1 MNPAQPSS
9 LALRFLLPS
18 VRDIIF
24 IFLFWSVLA
33 GPLSNRPLADAD
45 IGWHIR
51 TGELIVTTHSLPRT
65 DPFSSTMQGQPWFA
79 WEWLYDI
86 LLGILHQACGLNG
99 VVWLCALLVAAIF
112 ALLLSELLQRG
123 TGLLLA
129 IVLMLL
135 AEAASTIHLYARP
148 HIVSWLFS
156 LLWFVVLESW
166 EGWPSPAVRCSPF
179 AVGGWPSE
187 RIAISEERSANSD
200 QRCKHAKVPRWVLWF
215 FPASMLLW
223 VNLHGGWLF
232 GMALLGMYT
241 FAALVESVRARKND
255 AFAAIRAA
263 HRARA
268 MAMAWV
274 ASAMATLVNPFGWR
288 LHAHIYHYLGDRYL
302 MNRIDEFRSP
312 DFHGWAERCFA
323 VILALMLVALAG
335 RHFSDNRLSGNRP
348 SVNRGRLPLSHL
360 LVVLLAVY
368 AGFYSSRNL
377 PVSSML
383 LVLVAGPILWG
394 IYVSLADKPGAWQW
408 VRNGAARISQFSDR
422 MGAQEVELRGHLWPV
437 VSVSLAFAI
446 CLQGGWLGSRQ
457 LIHAQFDPKKVP
469 VAAVNFLQQEF
480 RGEQASREPVFS
492 TDAWGGYLIYRM
504 NPGRM
509 NPGRMNPGRMNPGR
523 MYPDRKVVVD
533 DRHDLYGSGRIRQY
547 LILTQAEPGWQSVLK
562 EWQIR
567 TALLPADSTLA
578 NLLRE
583 LPREWRVAYEDKVA
597 VVFERR

>member
-1 MNPAQPSS
+1 MTPAQPTSS
-9 LALRFLLPS
+9 ALRFLLPS
-18 VRDIIF
+18 LRDIIF
-24 IFLFWSVLA
+24 IFLFWSLLA

-51 TGELIVTTHSLPRT
+51 TGEQILATHSLPRT

-79 WEWLYDI
+79 WEWLYDL

-99 VVWLCALLVAAIF
+99 VVLLCAVLVAAIF
-112 ALLLSELLQRG
+112 APLLSQLLQRG
-123 TGLLLA
+123 TGLPLA
-129 IVLMLL
+129 VVLMLL
-135 AEAASTIHLYARP
+135 AEASSTIHLYARP

-156 LLWFVVLESW
+156 LLWFIALEDW
-166 EGWPSPAVRCSPF
+166 ERRERWPLDALRFSSF
-179 AVGGWPSE
+179 AVCGLPGGR
-187 RIAISEERSANSD
+187 RIAISEERTANSEQRTTSD
-200 QRCKHAKVPRWVLWF
+200 QRCEHRSLPRWIPWS

-232 GMALLGMYT
+232 GMALLGTYSFT
-241 FAALVESVRARKND
+241 AFVESVRARD

-268 MAMAWV
+268 MAAAWL

-288 LHAHIYHYLGDRYL
+288 LHAHVYRYLSDRYL
-302 MNRIDEFRSP
+302 MNWIDEFRSP
-312 DFHGWAERCFA
+312 DFHGWAQRCFA
-323 VILALMLVALAG
+323 VILVLVLIA
-335 RHFSDNRLSGNRP
+335 FVSNRRNLR
-348 SVNRGRLPLSHL
+348 LSHL
-360 LVVLLAVY
+360 LVVLLAAY

-383 LVLVAGPILWG
+383 LVLVAGPILWEDF
-394 IYVSLADKPGAWQW
+394 VSLADKPGAWQW
-408 VRNGAARISQFSDR
+408 LRNGTARISTFSDR
-422 MGAQEVELRGHLWPV
+422 MGAQERQLRGHLWPI
-437 VSVSLAFAI
+437 VSAALAFAV
-446 CLQGGWLGSRQ
+446 CLQGGWIGSRQ
-457 LIHAQFDPKKVP
+457 LIHAQFDPKRVP
-469 VAAVNFLQQEF
+469 VAAVTFLQSEF
-480 RGEQASREPVFS
+480 QGKQPGAEPVFS

-504 NPGRM
+504 
-509 NPGRMNPGRMNPGR
+509 
-523 MYPDRKVVVD
+523 YPERKVVVD

-583 LPREWRVAYEDKVA
+583 LPQDWRVAYEDNVA